1 MISKDDIKRLAD
13 LSRIEVGDGELE
25 TLSTEIDAILE
36 YVGQV
41 KSITAEEVSGVD
53 IGPVKNVL
61 REDIGPNES
70 GTFKDDLIAEFPNKS
85 GDYLKV
91 KKIL

>member
-1 MISKDDIKRLAD
+1 MISKDDIKHLAD
-13 LSRIEVGDGELE
+13 LSRIEISDGELE
-25 TLSTEIDAILE
+25 TLSDEIDAILE

-53 IGPVKNVL
+53 IGPVKNVF
-61 REDIGPNES
+61 REDIDPNEP

>member
-36 YVGQV
+36 YVGQI

-61 REDIGPNES
+61 REDIDPSES